1 MVVRL
6 TKSNSSESSDMYC
19 MRLGQDP
26 RRSMHVLERVTS
38 LYWKIVT
45 KQISIQ
51 ENILGMA
58 ADDGWL
64 YV

>member
-1 MVVRL
+1 
-6 TKSNSSESSDMYC
+6 
-19 MRLGQDP
+19 
-26 RRSMHVLERVTS
+26 MHVLERVTS

-51 ENILGMA
+51 ENILGMG